1 MKTRVDNIFR
11 KPLTYKSSS
20 PTSIF
25 RRHNNNN
32 NQQQQPSNSSE
43 SESYVVSCPA
53 TPKPTT
59 DDQQQQQQQWP
70 PHQLSNSIE
79 VGAVNDKSSILA
91 SQSSSTPNKLDR
103 CNPLPTQETTN
114 SFNVQSI
121 FGTTDSFNIDKSSPD
136 RSPLSS
142 SKRSLRSLS
151 NSSKSPKQGTP
162 KSNSRGIK
170 KIKPPSYYKLQF
182 SKSQDKASL
191 TSGDDSSVQI
201 DDEHNLQI
209 RLATT
214 NDCCDSTVG
223 ESSRSMREER
233 QRVKISRASPI
244 CEDTS
249 NEEDKEEEGI
259 EYDALN
265 NVVITPDF
273 GINSSTTAT
282 AGEGRGEKMKHK
294 WTVNSQGQIIIVPPS
309 PTHIASEQLITKKA
323 RHHSPVKEMNLV
335 PKAAPFTDEQPA
347 TTMTSSINQPILMTV
362 SNDSSSNSSFISSG
376 EEETLEGTTFLTPL
390 PTSGSGG
397 SSNLESPPRMT
408 RHSRAFGTAYHSLFR
423 GDESDGSRSSGN
435 NAAANKS
442 SSLPTSGKRRQR
454 SISPNNSKGSK
465 TSDDGGGCTSILTQ
479 ILDVFSLNGNM
490 CCHQE
495 VGSNE
500 GVEGNGDYLRQHSQ
514 QAQQRGVLICA

>member
-43 SESYVVSCPA
+43 SESYVISCPA
-53 TPKPTT
+53 TPTT
-59 DDQQQQQQQWP
+59 DDQQQQQWP
-70 PHQLSNSIE
+70 PHQLSVSSVE
-79 VGAVNDKSSILA
+79 VCGAVNDKSTTLSS
-91 SQSSSTPNKLDR
+91 SQSPSTPNKLDR
-103 CNPLPTQETTN
+103 CNPLPTHSETGN

-151 NSSKSPKQGTP
+151 NSSRSPKQGTP
-162 KSNSRGIK
+162 KGSSSSRLK

-273 GINSSTTAT
+273 GSNSTTT
-282 AGEGRGEKMKHK
+282 AGGEGKEKMKHK

-479 ILDVFSLNGNM
+479 ILDVFSLNANM